1 MTPDEIRDA
10 YFALEESVRKS
21 LNWELVKRNK
31 SWSSARNQ
39 FKAHLE
45 QNGSASLAEARELG
59 IVPQKTTSASFV
71 KCVVKPLQASGF
83 TIVEQKGVLPRNAVL
98 YHTPGNEGKADIT
111 KQVFEEPNREGAL
124 FVVNNLIN
132 GHTGRIDVSK
142 LLTVD
147 QFPFLNDTQSKR
159 KFEVL
164 LTDEAE
170 KQNCAKTSKPFVFIR
185 EVIE

>member
-1 MTPDEIRDA
+1 VTPDEIRNA

-71 KCVVKPLQASGF
+71 KCVVKPLQESGF
-83 TIVEQKGVLPRNAVL
+83 AIVAQKGVLSRGAVL

>member
-21 LNWELVKRNK
+21 LDWELVKRNK
-31 SWSSARNQ
+31 SWTSAREQ

-98 YHTPGNEGKADIT
+98 YHTPET
-111 KQVFEEPNREGAL
+111 K
-124 FVVNNLIN
+124 
-132 GHTGRIDVSK
+132 
-142 LLTVD
+142 
-147 QFPFLNDTQSKR
+147 
-159 KFEVL
+159 
-164 LTDEAE
+164 E
-170 KQNCAKTSKPFVFIR
+170 KQTLLSKCLKNPTEKGR
-185 EVIE
+185 CL